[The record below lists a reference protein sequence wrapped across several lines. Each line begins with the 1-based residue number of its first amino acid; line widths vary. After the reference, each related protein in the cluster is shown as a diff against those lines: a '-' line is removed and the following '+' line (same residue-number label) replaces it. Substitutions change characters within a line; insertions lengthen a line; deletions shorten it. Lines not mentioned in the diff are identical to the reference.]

1 MGFDSPPPKAISSWP
16 LVVVRLMTRNP
27 SKIYGQHVAN
37 LRELEAALGNV
48 ARLARAAIASVDPER
63 SLRTLLRLY
72 SFLLG
77 AWAESRLRKLLH
89 EEFGFTDSEREIIGS
104 AKTQLEQWQLTVD
117 ASFRK
122 HYILPNAK
130 LNPRTLG
137 VAASARRDA
146 LLDVLDRDLRI
157 IIEIRNKLA
166 HGQWIYPFNDKGTGV
181 EHNKYLLIN
190 KENLLSLEF
199 KFAMLRHLA
208 DAMHDLVVSP
218 KTFERDFDSHFRKL
232 FQAQTNLKKR
242 DYAKYEQALVD
253 SRKRARAKRA
263 P

>member
-1 MGFDSPPPKAISSWP
+1 
-16 LVVVRLMTRNP
+16 MTRNP
-27 SKIYGQHVAN
+27 SKIYSQHVAN

-48 ARLARAAIASVDPER
+48 ARPARAAIASKDPER

-89 EEFGFTDSEREIIGS
+89 EEFGFTDAEREAIEG
-104 AKTQLEQWQLTVD
+104 AKTQLEQWQATVD
-117 ASFRK
+117 AAFRK
-122 HYILPNAK
+122 HYGLPIANLNA
-130 LNPRTLG
+130 RTLG

-146 LLDVLDRDLRI
+146 LLGVLNNEFRI

-166 HGQWIYPFNDKGTGV
+166 HGQWIYPFNDKGTAV
-181 EHNKYLLIN
+181 EQGKYVLIN

-199 KFAMLRHLA
+199 KYAMLGHLA
-208 DAMHDLVVSP
+208 DAVHDLVVSP
-218 KTFERDFDSHFRKL
+218 RTFERDFDSHFRKL
-232 FQAQTNLKKR
+232 FQAQTNLKTR
-242 DYAKYEQALVD
+242 EYAKYAQSLIS
-253 SRKRARAKRA
+253 SRERARAKRA